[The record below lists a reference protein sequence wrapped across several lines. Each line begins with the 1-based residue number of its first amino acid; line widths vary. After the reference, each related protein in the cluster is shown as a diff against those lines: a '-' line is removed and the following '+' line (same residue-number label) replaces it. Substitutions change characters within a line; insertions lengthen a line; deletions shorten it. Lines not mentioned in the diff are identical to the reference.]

1 MHGDFADSA
10 HFSRIFHMKLRS
22 LAALFTAAFIAFAPL
37 ATAFAQDAKPA
48 DAPAPAAAS
57 SAAPAADAAKDA
69 DKTGDKGGGGKSIWE
84 HIKDGG
90 PIMIFIGIC
99 SVATLYLIV
108 DGLLRVTNYKKT
120 IPTMHVTGLRNLF
133 RSGDYVSAYKFCKNN
148 VSPLTDVCRAGLSMA
163 GEGKNA
169 VEEAVV
175 AEVSKQNARM
185 QYFISYLSVIG
196 VCTPMIGLLGT
207 VFGMIRAFS
216 TLGTSGIGDPSKL
229 STAIGEVLIATASG
243 LLIAIPAF
251 FSFYW
256 LRNRAAKIIHSL
268 QETIGSL
275 YRKMPYEHLAGAHL
289 GDEELYAALPNWV
302 QQTEQTPAA

>member
-1 MHGDFADSA
+1 MRGDFADSA
-10 HFSRIFHMKLRS
+10 RFSRILHMKLRS
-22 LAALFTAAFIAFAPL
+22 LTALLTATFIAFAPL
-37 ATAFAQDAKPA
+37 PAALAQDAAKPA
-48 DAPAPAAAS
+48 DAPAPT
-57 SAAPAADAAKDA
+57 ADSVVAEAKA
-69 DKTGDKGGGGKSIWE
+69 DTAKQEPKAHDKSIWE

-90 PIMIFIGIC
+90 KIMIVIGIC

-120 IPTMHVTGLRNLF
+120 VPEMHVTGLRNLF
-133 RSGDYVSAYKFCKNN
+133 RAGDYVAAFKFCKNN
-148 VSPLTDVCRAGLSMA
+148 VSPLTDVCRAGLAMA

-175 AEVSKQNARM
+175 AEVSKQNANM

-207 VFGMIRAFS
+207 VFGMISAFA
-216 TLGTSGIGDPSKL
+216 TLGTSGIGDPAKL
-229 STAIGEVLIATASG
+229 SGAIGEVLIATASG

-256 LRNRAAKIIHSL
+256 LRNRAAKIIHKL

-302 QQTEQTPAA
+302 QQTEQTPAV

>member
-1 MHGDFADSA
+1 
-10 HFSRIFHMKLRS
+10 MKLRS
-22 LAALFTAAFIAFAPL
+22 LIALFTAAFIAFAPFAAAL
-37 ATAFAQDAKPA
+37 AQDAKPA
-48 DAPAPAAAS
+48 EATKPTTDPVVAEA
-57 SAAPAADAAKDA
+57 AADAAKNEPKAHD
-69 DKTGDKGGGGKSIWE
+69 KSIWE
-84 HIKDGG
+84 HIKEGG
-90 PIMIFIGIC
+90 PVMIIIGIC

-120 IPTMHVTGLRNLF
+120 VPAMHVKGLQNLF
-133 RSGDYVSAYKFCKNN
+133 RAGDYVSAFKFCRNN

-175 AEVSKQNARM
+175 AEVSKQNANM

-207 VFGMIRAFS
+207 VFGMISAFA

-229 STAIGEVLIATASG
+229 SGAIGEVLIATASG

-256 LRNRAAKIIHSL
+256 LRNRAAKIIHKL
-268 QETIGSL
+268 QETVGSL

-302 QQTEQTPAA
+302 QQTEQPPAA